1 MQVKWVAI
9 CLITTAVGAV
19 PINFIAAAAPV
30 LIGSQKRVFDI
41 PAQPLKDALF
51 ALSEQSG
58 LRLLFPYDDIAGLRS
73 RPLPGQIG
81 RPSCRERVCQYVWI
95 SVVAGTLTK
104 Q

>member
-1 MQVKWVAI
+1 MQFKWVAI
-9 CLITTAVGAV
+9 CLITSAVGAV

-58 LRLLFPYDDIAGLRS
+58 LRILFPYDDIAGLRS
-73 RPLPGQIG
+73 RPLHGRLTAEQALGRLKIG
-81 RPSCRERVCQYVWI
+81 RASCRERVCQYV
-95 SVVAGTLTK
+95 
-104 Q
+104 